1 MNTTEN
7 KAAATPVV
15 TGTANTIKTET
26 LCSLNENSASEISE
40 TSGSSIRDKA
50 LSDSVGQEP
59 GTSGASRRVELISDP
74 AMMADF
80 LRTLVQDGGIFE
92 VRALRVRVRYGKP
105 ATYSGY
111 YDQGMIDQAVSDIVK
126 LNRKTSLK
134 GSGQCAKAAVEDAG
148 SSARTETRGENFRLP
163 FKSDVSL
170 AATVPRKRN
179 RSRVRQVRQSN
190 NRSMGTPLVG
200 PQENNKSERDQ
211 HEN

>member
-26 LCSLNENSASEISE
+26 LCSLNENPASEIPNSKISE

-190 NRSMGTPLVG
+190 NRSMGGIPFVG
-200 PQENNKSERDQ
+200 PQSNN
-211 HEN
+211 